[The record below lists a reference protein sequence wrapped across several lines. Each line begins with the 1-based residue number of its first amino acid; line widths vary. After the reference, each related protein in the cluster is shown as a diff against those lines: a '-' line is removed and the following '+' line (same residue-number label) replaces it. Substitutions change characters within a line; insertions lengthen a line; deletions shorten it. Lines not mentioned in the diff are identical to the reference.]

1 MKPVRFFNLILW
13 NLFRFEIWTQRIIHY
28 PFGKILNMKCVQNLY
43 KKRGVSNPNELV
55 LSVLSSPETSINS
68 MYAEGHYIVLFFL
81 LFFCLTNVFLGLL
94 QNESHFS
101 LVHFVLFSA
110 MAFCVT
116 YFISFR
122 KDKYLRYYKEFNK
135 LPKREKRRS
144 AWMTFFITVLVWV
157 STIVSFPIRYQGI
170 DWTKW

>member
-13 NLFRFEIWTQRIIHY
+13 NLFRFQICMRRILCY
-28 PFGKILNMKCVQNLY
+28 PLWKITNMKCVQNLY
-43 KKRGVSNPNELV
+43 KKRGVSNPNEV
-55 LSVLSSPETSINS
+55 LLDALESPETSISS
-68 MYAEGHYIVLFFL
+68 MYAETHYAILFFL
-81 LFFCLTNVFLGLL
+81 LFLGLTNIFLGLL
-94 QNESHFS
+94 QIEFDFS
-101 LVHFVLFSA
+101 LVHFVLFCA
-110 MAFCVT
+110 IALCIT

-144 AWMTFFITVLVWV
+144 AWITFFVTVLLWFFM
-157 STIVSFPIRYQGI
+157 IVSFPIRYQGL